1 MSLIKS
7 LFTFILTLLIAGFCI
22 LNAQSVEI
30 EWSPVH
36 DAITLPLYAI
46 ILGSLILGFFIGT
59 TALWMNSGTLRKT
72 KRQQKKQIKTLE
84 KELAKT
90 SANTNNQKPPADF
103 FPALPNKSA
112 KNS

>member
-7 LFTFILTLLIAGFCI
+7 LFTFILVLLIAGFCI
-22 LNAQSVEI
+22 LNAQSIES

-36 DAITLPLYAI
+36 NAITLPLYAI
-46 ILGSLILGFFIGT
+46 ILGSLLFGFLIGA
-59 TALWMNSGTLRKT
+59 TALWMNSGTLRKA
-72 KRQQKKQIKTLE
+72 KRQQTKQIKTLE

-90 SANTNNQKPPADF
+90 SANTNNQKPPNDF

-112 KNS
+112 NNS